1 MADETTDNQL
11 KDFVFLG
18 QGADGEQTTATAQEV
33 KDFAT
38 AELSATV
45 SAQGATI
52 ATMQEIISTIAEAS
66 DTQAIT
72 ERIDAEEQARFQADN
87 EIQAKIDTLNAD
99 ADTAGS
105 VANAVRA
112 GKEEVKEEVLELVER
127 NSESGQQEVNAEL
140 QKSIE
145 TLSKST
151 NQNIENLATTLGVV
165 QLDLKN
171 EISNRRNAINELSAK
186 IGGSSGGSG
195 LTDLTLQDII
205 TIEMTPEGVVKDSSI
220 FLQEQNSEDSHVSAK
235 QIKEY
240 IDAPTNAQFAAEKV
254 RAGNAEKQIQEN
266 LNAESSRAQNAES
279 DLQAHIDSEKKRA
292 TAAETDLQNQLDA
305 EKERAGNAE
314 KQIQENLNAE
324 KETREIDVKNAK
336 TISAAILLAATQL
349 LEKKLKA
356 ELSRAVNAEN
366 ELFEFCENETAR
378 AQTVE
383 AELKDALADEKERST
398 AAEVTLQAQIDTLN
412 ADADT
417 AGSVAN
423 AVRAGKEAIEAGI
436 GETIAEIATEKITDI
451 ANTEIPKLTESALN
465 TMQTQVD
472 KKLLGKVTDWGVV
485 SSHSDV
491 CTAAAMTGGFCCGSY
506 CILKSWYNFIY
517 IPHRVGYTNGAGD
530 NHNFGTMLIFDMTN
544 DTSSMWI
551 MHRVSGKNYA
561 ARKVL

>member
-1 MADETTDNQL
+1 MADETTVETTENQL

-45 SAQGATI
+45 SEHGAAI
-52 ATMQEIISTIAEAS
+52 ATMQESIATIAEAS
-66 DTQAIT
+66 DTQKIT
-72 ERIDAEEQARFQADN
+72 EKIAAEEQARFQADN

-105 VANAVRA
+105 IANAVEA
-112 GKEEVKEEVLELVER
+112 GKEEVLELVKR
-127 NSESGQQEVNAEL
+127 NSESGQAQAVKQELSKNIETL
-140 QKSIE
+140 SRSTNQSIE
-145 TLSKST
+145 TLSM
-151 NQNIENLATTLGVV
+151 TLGVV

-195 LTDLTLQDII
+195 LTDLTLQDLI

-235 QIKEY
+235 QIKKY
-240 IDAPTNAQFAAEKV
+240 IDAPTNAQFAAESV
-254 RAGNAEKQIQEN
+254 ARQNAEKQILEN
-266 LNAESSRAQNAES
+266 LNAEKERAGNAES
-279 DLQAHIDSEKKRA
+279 DLQAHIDSENERS
-292 TAAETDLQNQLDA
+292 TAAEVTLQAQIAAESVARQNAEKQILENLNA

-314 KQIQENLNAE
+314 SDLQAHIDSEN
-324 KETREIDVKNAK
+324 
-336 TISAAILLAATQL
+336 
-349 LEKKLKA
+349 
-356 ELSRAVNAEN
+356 
-366 ELFEFCENETAR
+366 
-378 AQTVE
+378 
-383 AELKDALADEKERST
+383 ERST

-417 AGSVAN
+417 EGSVAN

-451 ANTEIPKLTESALN
+451 ANTEIPKLTEKALN
-465 TMQTQVD
+465 TETSERKAADTTLQANID
-472 KKLLGKVTDWGVV
+472 KKLLGKTTDWGVV

-491 CTAAAMTGGFCCGSY
+491 CTKAAMNGGFCCGSY
-506 CILKSWYNFIY
+506 MFKNGAWYNFIY
-517 IPHRVGYTNGAGD
+517 IPHRVGYKGDSGD
-530 NHNFGTMLIFDMTN
+530 NHNYGTMLIFDMKN

-551 MHRVSGKNYA
+551 MHRIKGTNHA